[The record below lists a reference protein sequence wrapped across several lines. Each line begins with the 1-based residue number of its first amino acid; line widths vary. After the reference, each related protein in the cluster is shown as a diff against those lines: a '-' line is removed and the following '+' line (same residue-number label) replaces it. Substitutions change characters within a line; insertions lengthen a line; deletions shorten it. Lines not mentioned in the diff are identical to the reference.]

1 MLISGLLASAE
12 HGINRVL
19 QMDSTALPRL
29 DRLSGKVV
37 AIECTSP
44 AFHVHILPSDEGL
57 MLASRWESGADVTL
71 RAPAA
76 SLMRLA
82 LSRDKNAV
90 LHSPEVE
97 LDGESA
103 VLLELV
109 GVLQDLDLDWEYE
122 LQRWLG
128 PVATPLIGG
137 HLRNSARWT
146 HESMTSLSHNLAGLG
161 VIKADKAI
169 RPVHFAQVGQPL
181 DPLRLGLALQRL
193 QSCGLNRQNND
204 GVNAKSDPALDRID
218 LLLQIIGLCVVM
230 QDSHAPQ
237 LSGAFIGKP
246 AHLLDDCNL

>member
-1 MLISGLLASAE
+1 MLIRGLLASAE

-29 DRLSGKVV
+29 DRLSGKIIAVQ
-37 AIECTSP
+37 CTSP
-44 AFHVHILPSDEGL
+44 AFDLHILPSDEGL
-57 MLASRWESGADVTL
+57 MLASTWEGGADVTL
-71 RAPAA
+71 RSPAA

-82 LSRDKNAV
+82 TSRDKNAV

-137 HLRNSARWT
+137 HLRRSARMT
-146 HESMTSLSHNLAGLG
+146 RDTITSLSHNLAEYLAEESRTLVG
-161 VIKADKAI
+161 KREAEA
-169 RPVHFAQVGQPL
+169 RFAEL
-181 DPLRLGLALQRL
+181 DQTKQDLERLEARFERLA
-193 QSCGLNRQNND
+193 QSLKPSD
-204 GVNAKSDPALDRID
+204 NA
-218 LLLQIIGLCVVM
+218 
-230 QDSHAPQ
+230 
-237 LSGAFIGKP
+237 
-246 AHLLDDCNL
+246 

>member
-37 AIECTSP
+37 AIECTGP
-44 AFHVHILPSDEGL
+44 AFHLHILPSDEGL
-57 MLASRWESGADVTL
+57 MLAANWEGGADVTL

-82 LSRDKNAV
+82 LSKDKNAV
-90 LHSPEVE
+90 LHSPEVDLE
-97 LDGESA
+97 GESA

-146 HESMTSLSHNLAGLG
+146 RESAESLSHNLAEYLAEESRTLVGRRE
-161 VIKADKAI
+161 AEA
-169 RPVHFAQVGQPL
+169 RFAEL
-181 DPLRLGLALQRL
+181 DQTKQDLERLEARFERLA
-193 QSCGLNRQNND
+193 QSL
-204 GVNAKSDPALDRID
+204 KSSDTA
-218 LLLQIIGLCVVM
+218 
-230 QDSHAPQ
+230 
-237 LSGAFIGKP
+237 
-246 AHLLDDCNL
+246 

>member
-1 MLISGLLASAE
+1 MLINGLLASAE

-19 QMDSTALPRL
+19 RMDSTALPRL
-29 DRLSGKVV
+29 DRLSGKVI

-44 AFHVHILPSDEGL
+44 AFHLHVLPSDDGL
-57 MLASRWESGADVTL
+57 MLAANWEGGADVTL

-82 LSRDKNAV
+82 MSKDKNAV

-109 GVLQDLDLDWEYE
+109 GVLQDLDFDWEYE

-128 PVATPLIGG
+128 PVAAPLIGG

-146 HESMTSLSHNLAGLG
+146 RDSAASLSHNLAEYLAEESRTLVG
-161 VIKADKAI
+161 KREAEA
-169 RPVHFAQVGQPL
+169 RFAEL
-181 DPLRLGLALQRL
+181 DQTQQDLERLEARFERLAHSLK
-193 QSCGLNRQNND
+193 SSD
-204 GVNAKSDPALDRID
+204 NA
-218 LLLQIIGLCVVM
+218 
-230 QDSHAPQ
+230 
-237 LSGAFIGKP
+237 
-246 AHLLDDCNL
+246 

>member
-1 MLISGLLASAE
+1 MLINGLLASAE

-19 QMDSTALPRL
+19 RMNSTALPRL
-29 DRLSGKVV
+29 DRLSGKVI

-44 AFHVHILPSDEGL
+44 AFYLHVLPSDDGL
-57 MLASRWESGADVTL
+57 MLAANWEGGADVTL

-82 LSRDKNAV
+82 MSKDKNAV

-97 LDGESA
+97 LEGESA

-128 PVATPLIGG
+128 PVAAPLIGG

-146 HESMTSLSHNLAGLG
+146 RDSAASLSNNLAEYLAEESRALVG
-161 VIKADKAI
+161 KREAEA
-169 RPVHFAQVGQPL
+169 RFAEL
-181 DPLRLGLALQRL
+181 DQTKQDLERLEARFERLAHSL
-193 QSCGLNRQNND
+193 
-204 GVNAKSDPALDRID
+204 KSSDYA
-218 LLLQIIGLCVVM
+218 
-230 QDSHAPQ
+230 
-237 LSGAFIGKP
+237 
-246 AHLLDDCNL
+246 